1 MDALNIFGGSG
12 FVGSAYVEKFPGAV
26 VNDRDDYV
34 PKTQNILYLIST
46 GDNYNVFEDL
56 HKDID
61 TNLSTLMNVLESI
74 SEPKNT
80 VFNFISS
87 WFVYGDTQLP
97 AREDGYC
104 NPKGFYSITKRT
116 AEQLLISYCQT
127 MGMRYRILRLANVV
141 GAKDAKVSAKRN
153 ALQYMIQ
160 LLKNNEPVD
169 LYEGGHVLRNFI
181 YIDDCVD
188 AIHLVITKGA
198 LDEIY
203 NIGTEHATELYSVIH
218 LAKLLL
224 NSQSEL
230 RSIPTPEFHRIV
242 QVRSI
247 RLDVTKLMALGFV
260 PHHPMPAQWLPRIL

>member
-1 MDALNIFGGSG
+1 MDTLNILGSG
-12 FVGSAYVEKFPGAV
+12 GFIGSSYAEKYSV
-26 VNDRDDYV
+26 TVLNDRNDYV

-46 GDNYNVFEDL
+46 IDNYNVFEDL

-61 TNLSTLMNVLESI
+61 TNLSTLMTVLESVQD
-74 SEPKNT
+74 PKNT

-87 WFVYGDTQLP
+87 WFVYGDTPLP

-127 MGMRYRILRLANVV
+127 MGMKYRILRLANVV
-141 GAKDAKVSAKRN
+141 GAKDDKVSAKRN

-160 LLKNNEPVD
+160 RLENNEPID
-169 LYEGGHVLRNFI
+169 LYEGGHILRNFI

-188 AIHLVITKGA
+188 AIHLVITKGE
-198 LDEIY
+198 LNEIY
-203 NIGTEHATELYSVIH
+203 NIGNEQATEIFSVIN
-218 LAKLLL
+218 LAKAML
-224 NSQSEL
+224 NSQSDL
-230 RSIPTPEFHRIV
+230 RSIPTPEFHKTV

-247 RLDVTKLMALGFV
+247 HLDVTKLMSLGFT
-260 PHHPMPAQWLPRIL
+260 PQYSTPNKWLPKLI